1 MVQKV
6 LTREE
11 NEDLV
16 SRVRKRVLEEF
27 EKMRVMLEDDEVSV
41 YTALVDDDVVEL
53 VLIALEEAKQP
64 ISWRDFKKIFSGVVG
79 EDRLRK
85 ILSNL
90 KAKNVI
96 AELTHTRY
104 SLPKYVPP
112 EEIPKVKNPG
122 IIPVIEKELR
132 KRNVSITVQ

>member
-1 MVQKV
+1 MVQKA

-11 NEDLV
+11 TEDLV
-16 SRVRKRVLEEF
+16 SRVRRRVLEEF

-41 YTALVDDDVVEL
+41 YTALVDDDVVKL

-90 KAKNVI
+90 KARNVI

-104 SLPKYVPP
+104 SLPKYVPL
-112 EEIPKVKNPG
+112 EEISKVKNPG
-122 IIPVIEKELR
+122 IIPVIQRELK
-132 KRNVSITVQ
+132 KRNFSLAVQ